1 MTVTEDRMT
10 DPYLS
15 GVYAPV
21 HDEVELTDLE
31 VTGAIPPELRGSFL
45 RNGPN
50 PMFAPSGR
58 YHLFDGDGMI
68 HELALDGGRATYRNR
83 WVRSRGLGAEQ
94 AAGRALYGGMANA
107 SFPGPDVVGDAGAM
121 KNVAN
126 THVVRHAGEILC
138 LWEAGPPTVL
148 DEQLATVGT
157 TDFGGRLS
165 GAFTAH
171 PKIDPDTGQMFAFG
185 YSAIPPYLRYHVIE
199 ADGTLTR
206 TVDIDLPAPV
216 MMHDFVVTQHHA
228 VFLDAPAVFDLAGFA
243 SGGPLITWQPER
255 GTRIGVMR
263 RDGDGSDLRWIPIE
277 DCYVFHFLNA
287 YSEGDRLVIDACR
300 LPRMDIG
307 LDAAQRSRGED
318 PSGYLTRFSVDLTAG
333 TAGHERLAEL
343 SGDFPRIDD
352 RVAGRRHRYGYVATF
367 ATGAPDRSTPGADGC
382 FDSITSYDLERGT
395 EASYLVGPG
404 RVVGEPVVASHPS
417 GVEGEGWVM
426 SYVYD
431 RATDRSEV
439 RILDATDLAA
449 GPVATVHLPR
459 RVPFGFHG
467 SWLPG

>member
-1 MTVTEDRMT
+1 
-10 DPYLS
+10 
-15 GVYAPV
+15 
-21 HDEVELTDLE
+21 
-31 VTGAIPPELRGSFL
+31 
-45 RNGPN
+45 
-50 PMFAPSGR
+50 
-58 YHLFDGDGMI
+58 
-68 HELALDGGRATYRNR
+68 
-83 WVRSRGLGAEQ
+83 
-94 AAGRALYGGMANA
+94 
-107 SFPGPDVVGDAGAM
+107 
-121 KNVAN
+121 
-126 THVVRHAGEILC
+126 
-138 LWEAGPPTVL
+138 
-148 DEQLATVGT
+148 
-157 TDFGGRLS
+157 
-165 GAFTAH
+165 
-171 PKIDPDTGQMFAFG
+171 
-185 YSAIPPYLRYHVIE
+185 
-199 ADGTLTR
+199 
-206 TVDIDLPAPV
+206 
-216 MMHDFVVTQHHA
+216 
-228 VFLDAPAVFDLAGFA
+228 
-243 SGGPLITWQPER
+243 
-255 GTRIGVMR
+255 MR